1 MFKNLLNIIK
11 TSIFQ
16 FIWITILITFLLFF
30 LNILVSTS
38 YNIWVFSDEIHNKLW
53 MYFYII
59 DDNQIILDNYKSFL
73 KNESSEYNSWNLQEY
88 NSWNLQA
95 LRDKV
100 QELTY
105 EKNTDWFVFS
115 KIIELKEILEKKW
128 LNVKYYSKAD
138 VFKLLDQRIPDVI
151 ESFKKYWIDNPLP
164 PTLYVTFQNE
174 EEFNKMK
181 NIVWKYEYLITNLND
196 IKEKTKF
203 EEQEWRI
210 INIINFTGF
219 MMIFSYFLILM
230 LWVIIFTFLL
240 LIIKI
245 TFYNFY
251 EQIEV
256 EKLLWFNLFRI
267 KLPFLLETIIMFII
281 SFWLVILFL
290 SIFLYYLNTHFIKL
304 FDVNLMNLIIK
315 NSHTIYLWLLI
326 EFVTLTTL
334 WLIFSN
340 FFLNKLIKKV

>member
-30 LNILVSTS
+30 LNILVASS
-38 YNIWVFSDEIHNKLW
+38 YNIKIFSDEIHNKLW

-59 DDNQIILDNYKSFL
+59 DDNQLILDNYKEFL
-73 KNESSEYNSWNLQEY
+73 KNTSWEYMSWDLEE
-88 NSWNLQA
+88 LK
-95 LRDKV
+95 DKV

-115 KIIELKEILEKKW
+115 KIIELKEILEWEW

-174 EEFNKMK
+174 EEFSRMK
-181 NIVWKYEYLITNLND
+181 SIVREYEYLITNLND
-196 IKEKTKF
+196 INEKTKF

-210 INIINFTGF
+210 VNIINFTGF

-281 SFWLVILFL
+281 SFILVIWFL
-290 SIFLYYLNTHFIKL
+290 WIFLYYLNTHFIKL
-304 FDVNLMNLIIK
+304 FDINLINIIIE
-315 NSHTIYLWLLI
+315 NRNIILIWLSI
-326 EFVTLTTL
+326 EFATLTIL

-340 FFLNKLIKKV
+340 FFLNRLIRKV